1 MIIVIV
7 LIAIIGSFAIP
18 KFTNIN
24 YNTNLTTL
32 KSQLALIQNGIINQ
46 KRKNILLSNTQE
58 ITSLDSAMQNS
69 SGEKLFDK
77 VIDFTI
83 ISTDNLKKESA
94 KWAKLSNNSYIFYIQ
109 NDKSVLFSFEDGKF
123 LCKSE
128 AELCKEIE

>member
-58 ITSLDSAMQNS
+58 ITLLDSAMQNS

-83 ISTDNLKKESA
+83 ISTDNLKKEPA
-94 KWAKLSNNSYIFYIQ
+94 KWAKLSNNSYVFYILK
-109 NDKSVLFSFEDGKF
+109 DKSVLFSFEDERF

-128 AELCKEIE
+128 VELCKEVE